1 MNVLVVYTGTREQ
14 ELVPILDIF
23 ESLGIP
29 AELCK
34 FTEDLESGIGRFT
47 SDFTHMLFVPTEAQY
62 GQNPAVSY
70 LCGYFQAKNNRIII
84 FMQNG
89 MKVHL
94 ALDHIIQIKVLQN
107 LKEYYRELL
116 SEWQKQEKIDK
127 AIIKLKNQGITFS
140 GESFF
145 KMADDGS
152 VKACEYFVQAGMS
165 VNMHDSK
172 GVSLLSHA
180 VRSRHLSVVE
190 FLLSEGADVNVVS
203 ADRGNT
209 PLMDACSDNNEAIF
223 DCLLEAGADINL
235 KNKNSQT
242 ALILAVGS
250 KSEIIAE
257 KLINSGADVNIR
269 DSLGM
274 TVRDYTGLFGIMH
287 IFGKNNE
294 E

>member
-14 ELVPILDIF
+14 ELVPILNIF

-34 FTEDLESGIGRFT
+34 FTADLESEIGRFT
-47 SDFTHMLFVPTEAQY
+47 VDFSHMLFIPTESEY
-62 GQNPAVSY
+62 GQNPGVSF
-70 LCGYFQAKNNRIII
+70 LCGYFQAEGRRAVIY
-84 FMQNG
+84 MQNG
-89 MKVHL
+89 MKIHPVL
-94 ALDHIIQIKVLQN
+94 GQLDRINSLGE
-107 LKEYYRELL
+107 LKEYYTELL
-116 SEWQKQEKIDK
+116 SEWQKQEKTDK
-127 AIIKLKNQGITFS
+127 AIIKLKNQGISFS
-140 GESFF
+140 EDSFF

-152 VKACEYFVQAGMS
+152 VRACEYFVQAGMS

-180 VRSRHLSVVE
+180 VRNRHLSVVE
-190 FLLSEGADVNVVS
+190 FLLAQGSDVNAVS

-209 PLMDACSDNNEAIF
+209 PLMDACSDKNEALC
-223 DCLLEAGADINL
+223 DCLLDAGADINL

-250 KSEIIAE
+250 KAEAIAE
-257 KLINSGADVNIR
+257 KLIARGADINIK

-274 TVRDYTGLFGIMH
+274 SVVEYAELFGITY
-287 IFGKNNE
+287 IFGKKNE
-294 E
+294 K